1 MDDTDL
7 SGLDLDSAKE
17 YIFAYAVDVKR
28 LEKEI
33 AEARQELERWKGR
46 QALAEGKLAA
56 AGPEP
61 APPAADPMAA
71 LAEAARSKA
80 AGVADKLAA
89 LEAERADLRA
99 KINRMREQ
107 LPIISSRERSIDPDR
122 LLAELQMMTGE
133 LLGGG
138 ADGAGPDSDGRSQ
151 AATEADFAKLEADA
165 KADSE
170 LEALRRRAA
179 AEAEGG
185 GAGDKP

>member
-56 AGPEP
+56 ARPES

-71 LAEAARSKA
+71 LAEAARSKV
-80 AGVADKLAA
+80 AGAADKLVA

-133 LLGGG
+133 LLSGT
-138 ADGAGPDSDGRSQ
+138 DGPDSDGRSQ

-179 AEAEGG
+179 AEAAGG